1 MADVETHTLRNEH
14 LENSDEMS
22 YEDGSEPKPKLR
34 YILIGG
40 IKAHLRALYG
50 SEVEIN
56 KRTFI
61 VFLKKGNF
69 RVIPGPRWR
78 WDHQLHRHIT
88 INIQKQLM
96 AHGIT
101 YKPFDTHITAAHICK
116 NTSWD
121 TAIAWCRKIADNLGN
136 KTWSITLS
144 SYGIHSVKI
153 NGKLVEAIRHEI
165 YKLQKSSRYTP
176 GHISVPSLIHVELR
190 PQLKE
195 NEKYVEVKEAWY
207 DTNTRQVHFAGVVAE
222 GCQS

>member
-1 MADVETHTLRNEH
+1 MADVDTHTLRNEP

-22 YEDGSEPKPKLR
+22 YEDGSDLKPKLR

-40 IKAHLRALYG
+40 IKVHLQALYG
-50 SEVEIN
+50 PEVEIN

-61 VFLKKGNF
+61 ISLKKGNF
-69 RVIPGPRWR
+69 RVIPG
-78 WDHQLHRHIT
+78 HIT
-88 INIQKQLM
+88 INVQKQLM

-144 SYGIHSVKI
+144 SYGIHSVQI
-153 NGKLVEAIRHEI
+153 NGKLVEAIRQEI
-165 YKLQKSSRYTP
+165 YKLKKNSRHSP

-190 PQLKE
+190 PRLKE

-207 DTNTRQVHFAGVVAE
+207 DTNTRQVRFAGVVSE